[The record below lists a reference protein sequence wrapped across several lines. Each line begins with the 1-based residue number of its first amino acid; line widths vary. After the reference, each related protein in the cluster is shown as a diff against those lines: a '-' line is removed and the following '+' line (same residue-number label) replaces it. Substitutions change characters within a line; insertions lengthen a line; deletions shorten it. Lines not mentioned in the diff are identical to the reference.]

1 MPPKGASTAVNPIRL
16 QTVSR
21 LKIRNP
27 DKQEPNPCLGPMSA
41 MLNCWAAGAASGG
54 CGHLEK
60 ALRDCMDAPSPPPKA
75 KSTINYHLGRLY
87 PNISGPKKKT

>member
-27 DKQEPNPCLGPMSA
+27 DKHEPNPCLGPMTA
-41 MLNCWAAGAASGG
+41 MLSMLSPLHCDLLYLGISL
-54 CGHLEK
+54 H
-60 ALRDCMDAPSPPPKA
+60 ALAMLVRSRRF
-75 KSTINYHLGRLY
+75 LGRRLL
-87 PNISGPKKKT
+87 